1 MIRTAG
7 LGVAVRNAADEI
19 KKEANYITKN
29 TNDESAVAEVINRY
43 IFGEGKTETGKYKF
57 RFPFQIFLILF
68 IIKQLIAYA
77 FNFNSLK
84 LIQYKYVMGVGDVYS
99 IGLVAILTPL
109 VLCFVVDYFN
119 QRTKGEDEEE
129 FWISKYGKK

>member
-1 MIRTAG
+1 M
-7 LGVAVRNAADEI
+7 
-19 KKEANYITKN
+19 
-29 TNDESAVAEVINRY
+29 
-43 IFGEGKTETGKYKF
+43 ETGKYKF

-77 FNFNSLK
+77 FNFNELK
-84 LIQYKYVMGVGDVYS
+84 FIQYEYVMGVGDVYS
-99 IGLVAILTPL
+99 VGFAAILTPL

-119 QRTKGEDEEE
+119 QRTKREDEEE